1 MKLDFHNDEK
11 HVADKEHTTG
21 DMSMIDLVSKNLLAK
36 FFRNCCKR
44 NN

>member
-1 MKLDFHNDEK
+1 MELDFRNDEK

-21 DMSMIDLVSKNLLAK
+21 MSMIDLVSKNLLAK
-36 FFRNCCKR
+36 FFRDCRKR